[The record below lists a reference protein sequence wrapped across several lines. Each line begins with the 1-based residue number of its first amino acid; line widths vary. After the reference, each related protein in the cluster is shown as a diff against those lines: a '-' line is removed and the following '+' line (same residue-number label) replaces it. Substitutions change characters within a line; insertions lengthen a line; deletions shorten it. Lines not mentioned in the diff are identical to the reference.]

1 MSVRMATRKDIP
13 AILDIYRP
21 YVETTCI
28 SFEYETP
35 SLTEFTQRFDS
46 YTQQFPWLVW
56 EEDGQILGYAYG
68 SRPWSRSAY
77 QWCAE
82 ASVYVA
88 QQAHRRGIGKALY
101 RALEEL
107 LFTQGYRVIYCLVTT
122 DNPASIAFHEAMGY
136 RITATLPGCGYKMGK
151 ELGVVYLEK
160 RQNFVDFPIK
170 PPVPVNAI
178 VNNDRNLGELLAKIT
193 LS

>member
-1 MSVRMATRKDIP
+1 MAVRMATQQDIP
-13 AILDIYRP
+13 AILRVYSP
-21 YVETTCI
+21 YVENTCI

-35 SLTEFTQRFDS
+35 TLEEFTQRFEN
-46 YTQQFPWLVW
+46 YTRQFPWLVW
-56 EEDGQILGYAYG
+56 EENGQILGYAYG
-68 SRPWSRSAY
+68 SRPWSRAAY

-88 QQAHRRGIGKALY
+88 QNAHRRGIGKALY
-101 RALEEL
+101 RALEQL
-107 LFTQGYRVIYCLVTT
+107 LFAQGYRVIYCLVTT
-122 DNPASIAFHEAMGY
+122 DNPASIAFHEALGY
-136 RITATLPGCGYKMGK
+136 RITATLDGCGYKMGK

-160 RQNFVDFPIK
+160 RQKFVVFPTK
-170 PPVPVNAI
+170 PPVPISDI